1 MSVETQ
7 LAPSM
12 LAAHRGPAY
21 RKAARSLELR
31 VGKGTTIGG
40 MTLGGVPVS
49 PRSPGSPKL
58 SSLAQAAAAAAAA
71 AASAASSPAEI
82 VSASRTLPSSV
93 PAYTTK
99 TRTSPN
105 KLHKSSPLSPNASN
119 PLSPAL
125 TPSTARRIT
134 HAFVAKVSVEKVKR
148 LFSSTRAAV
157 AERTTENMEVQV
169 RRTSVPLWKLL
180 LIDRVLDKLEATQPG
195 ISMTVF
201 RSNSDRRKHWTTFKT
216 SDDASS
222 PNESRTPPSKS
233 EDNTKPK
240 SQPPSPEPTLKRRRC
255 SSPLRFEVEIPEEET
270 VATSPDVKRIAA
282 ETRRPSLK
290 IEDILAVP
298 DPSKIESSMTDA
310 KPEAEAP
317 MAVQVTICG
326 VLGFDKNPRPQ
337 ERKTTGFWSIFCCF
351 A

>member
-7 LAPSM
+7 LPPSM
-12 LAAHRGPAY
+12 YSGPRGPAY

-31 VGKGTTIGG
+31 VGKGATVGG
-40 MTLGGVPVS
+40 ITLGGVPVS

-58 SSLAQAAAAAAAA
+58 SSIAAAAAAAA
-71 AASAASSPAEI
+71 AAASSPAEI
-82 VSASRTLPSSV
+82 VSASRTQPNSV

-99 TRTSPN
+99 TRTSPT
-105 KLHKSSPLSPNASN
+105 KLHKPSPLSPNASN

-125 TPSTARRIT
+125 GPSTARRIT
-134 HAFVAKVSVEKVKR
+134 HAFVAKISVEKVKR
-148 LFSSTRAAV
+148 LFSSTRTSV
-157 AERTTENMEVQV
+157 AEGSTENMEIQV
-169 RRTSVPLWKLL
+169 RRTPVPLWKLL

-201 RSNSDRRKHWTTFKT
+201 RSNSDRRKHWTGFKT

-233 EDNTKPK
+233 KDRSKQK
-240 SQPPSPEPTLKRRRC
+240 AQPPSPEPTLKRRRC
-255 SSPLRFEVEIPEEET
+255 SSPLRFEVEIPDEEA
-270 VATSPDVKRIAA
+270 VAQSPDVKRIAA
-282 ETRRPSLK
+282 ESRRPSLK

-298 DPSKIESSMTDA
+298 DPSKIESSVTDV
-310 KPEAEAP
+310 KPETEAP
-317 MAVQVTICG
+317 MAVPATICG
-326 VLGFDKNPRPQ
+326 VLGFDKNPQPQ